1 MACKWKAGSKLKTNA
16 GVKAICPGIVQ
27 ENAMSS
33 HSIERTEAPVLAS
46 IPFRLLTWMLS
57 TATMAA
63 ASVFFDA
70 LALSDMLA
78 ASALLALA
86 CAIPFQRDAA
96 VEMAI
101 SQIMRYQALEG
112 SSTKHR

>member
-1 MACKWKAGSKLKTNA
+1 MPGRQ
-16 GVKAICPGIVQ
+16 AIGPGFDQ

-33 HSIERTEAPVLAS
+33 HPIEWTEAPVPAS
-46 IPFRLLTWMLS
+46 IPFRLLTWMLF
-57 TATMAA
+57 TTTMAA

-70 LALSDMLA
+70 LAFPDMLA

-96 VEMAI
+96 VDLAI
-101 SQIMRYQALEG
+101 GQIMRHQALEG

>member
-1 MACKWKAGSKLKTNA
+1 
-16 GVKAICPGIVQ
+16 
-27 ENAMSS
+27 
-33 HSIERTEAPVLAS
+33 
-46 IPFRLLTWMLS
+46 
-57 TATMAA
+57 
-63 ASVFFDA
+63 
-70 LALSDMLA
+70 MLA

-101 SQIMRYQALEG
+101 GQIMRYQALEG

>member
-1 MACKWKAGSKLKTNA
+1 MCG
-16 GVKAICPGIVQ
+16 
-27 ENAMSS
+27 

-57 TATMAA
+57 TTTMAV

-86 CAIPFQRDAA
+86 CAIPFQRDDAA
-96 VEMAI
+96 DMAI
-101 SQIMRYQALEG
+101 GQIMRYQSLDG
-112 SSTKHR
+112 SSMKHR